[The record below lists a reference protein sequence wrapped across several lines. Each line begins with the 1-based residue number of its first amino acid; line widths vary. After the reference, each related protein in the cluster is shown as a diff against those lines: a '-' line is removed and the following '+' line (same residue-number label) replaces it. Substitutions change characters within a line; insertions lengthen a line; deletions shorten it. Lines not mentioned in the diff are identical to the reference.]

1 MKNSKTKKLVTV
13 AVLSA
18 VSTILFLIKIPLAF
32 IAPPFYELDLSN
44 VVSLIGAFALGP
56 VAGVLIELLKNVINL
71 VIDGSI
77 TGGIG
82 ELSNFLTA
90 CAFVVPASLIY
101 KYKRDKK
108 SAIIGLLVGILTMT
122 VFGFFSNLYIMIPAY
137 SKALSLPLEQI
148 VGMGTAIHSSIDS
161 VFDLVFLCV
170 VPFNLIKGIIIST
183 VTFLLYKKISK
194 LIK

>member
-1 MKNSKTKKLVTV
+1 MKNSKTKIMVTV

-18 VSTILFLIKIPLAF
+18 VATILFLIKIPLAF

-56 VAGVLIELLKNVINL
+56 VAGILIELLKNVINL
-71 VIDGSI
+71 IIDGSI

-90 CAFVVPASLIY
+90 CAFVVPASFIY
-101 KYKRDKK
+101 KYRKDKK
-108 SAIIGLLVGILTMT
+108 SAILGLFVGVITMT
-122 VFGFFSNLYIMIPAY
+122 VFGFFSNLHIMIPAY

-148 VGMGTAIHSSIDS
+148 VGMGTLIHSSIDS

-170 VPFNLIKGIIIST
+170 VPFNLIKGTIISI